1 MVGIAVLTIVASMA
15 KRKIT
20 SITPSVAKFLFSLAG
35 GVEVSGGFTSGSA
48 SLVW

>member
-20 SITPSVAKFLFSLAG
+20 SITPV
-35 GVEVSGGFTSGSA
+35 TA
-48 SLVW
+48 SCRFESTR